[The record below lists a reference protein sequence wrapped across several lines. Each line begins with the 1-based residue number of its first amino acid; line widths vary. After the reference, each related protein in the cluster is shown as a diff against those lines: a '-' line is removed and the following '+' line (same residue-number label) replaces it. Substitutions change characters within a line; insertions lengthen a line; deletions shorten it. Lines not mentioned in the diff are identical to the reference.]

1 MQKYYTLFVYEL
13 EHQKWF
19 NYFGDYDK
27 ETVADEMDDLNYGWD
42 GILMKHMRIISTPDD
57 QTAIDAALDKLNGK
71 AGLS

>member
-1 MQKYYTLFVYEL
+1 MSKYYTLFVYEPD
-13 EHQKWF
+13 HQRWY

-27 ETVADEMDDLNYGWD
+27 ETVADEMYDLSYGWD

-71 AGLS
+71 I